1 MRKTILG
8 LAAVCFM
15 AVCVSDAQ
23 AWIFGKKKEAATQ
36 TPAMEQ
42 PASSQAQKP
51 AAPKAD
57 PQKAKSDK
65 ALEDALKLRKAAQD
79 KKRSELNNTEWQI
92 ELNPMSGKG
101 KKESETVIFKDNKIS
116 FLNFGKKGFPVTN
129 YSITVQEDGSFIWE
143 TMQTSEKSGMAFW
156 RGEMDSKAQ
165 RINGVLSHQIDAKTK
180 QDYSFVS
187 TSRRA
192 IEPAGK

>member
-15 AVCVSDAQ
+15 AICVSDAQ
-23 AWIFGKKKEAATQ
+23 AWIFGKKKDAASEPAVKTEQAPKAEAV
-36 TPAMEQ
+36 
-42 PASSQAQKP
+42 K
-51 AAPKAD
+51 AAPKVD

-79 KKRSELNNTEWQI
+79 KKRAELNNTEWQI
-92 ELNPMSGKG
+92 ELTPMTGKG

-156 RGEMDSKAQ
+156 RGEMDAKAQ

-187 TSRRA
+187 NSRRA
-192 IEPAGK
+192 LEPAGK